1 MVENKDVVIILG
13 CKDKELTKKRVK
25 FAESKL
31 KNSND
36 FKVIFSGTKEEVE
49 WMKKYSKLKAILEDN
64 STTTPQNLINSKKF
78 IDNAGKIWIV
88 TDQSHVFRTRYLA
101 KKILVN
107 QKCEVIGIKMPA
119 LFNLR
124 QLYYEFSRLMKHVF
138 GLE

>member
-1 MVENKDVVIILG
+1 MVANKDAVIILG

-36 FKVIFSGTKEEVE
+36 FKVIFSGTKEEVG
-49 WMKKYSKLKAILEDN
+49 WMKKYSKLKAIPEDN

-78 IDNAGKIWIV
+78 IDNTGKIWII
-88 TDQSHVFRTRYLA
+88 TDQTHVFRTRYLA

-107 QKCEVIGIKMPA
+107 QKFEVIGIKMPA
-119 LFNLR
+119 LFNLK
-124 QLYYEFSRLMKHVF
+124 QLYYEFSRLIKHVF

>member
-1 MVENKDVVIILG
+1 VVKNKEAVIILG

-36 FKVIFSGTKEEVE
+36 FKVIFSGTKEEVG
-49 WMKKYSKLKAILEDN
+49 WMKRYSKLKAIPEDM

-88 TDQSHVFRTRYLA
+88 TDQSHAFRTRYLA
-101 KKILVN
+101 RKILIN
-107 QKCEVIGIKMPA
+107 QKFEVIGIKMPA
-119 LFNLR
+119 LFNLK
-124 QLYYEFSRLMKHVF
+124 QLYYEFSRLIKHVF
-138 GLE
+138 GIE